1 MTDALAEYI
10 DWYNTRTA
18 IGVRPKKDTTRMTQL
33 PFLNLGCGKIALPGE
48 QPGHHSIVESAI
60 YQYPLWH
67 NVDRNAQPGVDECV
81 DVFTYPWPW
90 ADNSFDGA
98 LLSHIVEHIT
108 HETRASD
115 EPMVYEMH
123 VTEQEMRD
131 YFLWV
136 ARNQHLRNQFQDGW
150 HAFFYEL
157 WRVLTP
163 GTIAHIL
170 GPYCWTQGA
179 MCDPTHTRYLTE
191 QTFVHGDDSSPF
203 VYKTGGAKFE
213 LVKPAQFKLNELF
226 MSERD
231 DYEVLQRHFATRV
244 NVVYDIYVQ
253 LRAVK

>member
-33 PFLNLGCGKIALPGE
+33 PYLNLGCGKITLPGE
-48 QPGHHSIVESAI
+48 QPGHHSIVEKAI

-98 LLSHIVEHIT
+98 LLSHIVEHIP
-108 HETRASD
+108 HETRASG
-115 EPMVYEMH
+115 EPFVGPYFVEQDMH
-123 VTEQEMRD
+123 H
-131 YFLWV
+131 YFAWICK
-136 ARNQHLRNQFQDGW
+136 QQQLRNQFQDGW
-150 HAFFYEL
+150 YAFFYEL

-163 GTIAHIL
+163 GAVAHIL

-179 MCDPTHTRYLTE
+179 FCDPTHTRYLTE
-191 QTFVHGDDSSPF
+191 QTFIHGDDSSPF
-203 VYKTGGAKFE
+203 TYKTGGAKFE
-213 LVKPAQFKLNELF
+213 QVRSAQYKLNELF
-226 MSERD
+226 MEERD
-231 DYEVLQRHFATRV
+231 DNQTLQRHFATRL
-244 NVVYDIYVQ
+244 NVVYDLYVQ
-253 LRAVK
+253 LRVVK